1 MIVNSQR
8 VSVEDWM
15 VWGARRKSLEFID
28 YAYEGDQR
36 ASITRRAEIDSTKVA
51 ICAMEGTSAST

>member
-1 MIVNSQR
+1 
-8 VSVEDWM
+8 M